1 MCQGILLNS
10 FVALIISSNTM
21 GDVGMCPVLVL
32 SFFVPSKFSL
42 HEGNEI
48 IQAQNTPLKSAL
60 IVGIGRRDSLL
71 A

>member
-1 MCQGILLNS
+1 
-10 FVALIISSNTM
+10 M

-60 IVGIGRRDSLL
+60 IVGIGGRDSLL